1 VARPGRPKKTLQL
14 ASAIAREFTRRLL
27 DRIADIRGRTEDFLR
42 ELTAIELNV
51 GDIFLAKDD
60 HALAQEFFDGVH
72 RLAKAPTTSDW
83 MKWRYSTHLFAS
95 QGSCGCG
102 AATPPGRRTRP
113 ISVSRSPRGRTR
125 GSTSSRAGASP
136 RDRPAGA
143 PVGTGKAALR
153 EALSVAEAIGNP
165 PQLWKTHTALGRL
178 HADLRQPET
187 AWRAWEAARAV
198 IERVRTG
205 LRHERLRAS
214 LERAPEVRRVYEL
227 AAGA

>member
-1 VARPGRPKKTLQL
+1 MARRPRPG
-14 ASAIAREFTRRLL
+14 AG
-27 DRIADIRGRTEDFLR
+27 RGR
-42 ELTAIELNV
+42 
-51 GDIFLAKDD
+51 
-60 HALAQEFFDGVH
+60 
-72 RLAKAPTTSDW
+72 
-83 MKWRYSTHLFAS
+83 
-95 QGSCGCG
+95 
-102 AATPPGRRTRP
+102 
-113 ISVSRSPRGRTR
+113 SVSRDRHADELAEVPRQRL
-125 GSTSSRAGASP
+125 AP
-136 RDRPAGA
+136 RREIARLERRWEQA
-143 PVGTGKAALR
+143 EAALR

-187 AWRAWEAARAV
+187 ARRAWEAARAV